1 MKIKTYT
8 RWGERI
14 RSLRLSLGLTQ
25 AGMTERF
32 GIPRRTVQEWELNQ
46 VEPPLWLQPMIL
58 SYIEKR
64 ED

>member
-1 MKIKTYT
+1 MKTKTYT
-8 RWGERI
+8 RWGERF

-25 AGMTERF
+25 VGMTERF
-32 GIPRRTVQEWELNQ
+32 GIPRRTVQQWETNQ